1 MATRPTRRFSRDAE
15 GLNTGTWPVPA
26 GQFITPAEDFYTRSH
41 APIPAIDPNLW
52 RLEVGGL
59 VQRPLSF
66 RLADLERFP
75 RQEITATLVCA
86 GLRRDEFGPLPGELP
101 WGAEPAGTGRW
112 SGFALRDV
120 LHAASIADSAAYVEL
135 VGLDRVDRHGQQF
148 GFGGSVDLA
157 KAISPEVLLATHLN
171 DAPLSPE
178 HGFPLRAVV
187 PGWIGAR
194 SVKWL
199 GRISLLQDPST
210 NYFQTRAYRVER
222 KMDPRDPRDVSG
234 GIALSRVLVN
244 SVILEPVADQ
254 VVPAGR
260 VAIHGWALGTE
271 GRRLS
276 SVELSVNDGSD
287 WTEVRLGQT
296 SDWSWTLWCAEVSL
310 APGRRTLVVR
320 ATDSAGDTQPEA
332 VAATW
337 NVKGYANNAWH
348 RITIQV
354 E

>member
-1 MATRPTRRFSRDAE
+1 MATKPTRRFSRDAG
-15 GLNTGTWPVPA
+15 GLTPGTGPGPA
-26 GQFITPAEDFYTRSH
+26 GNFTPPAEDFYTRSH

-210 NYFQTRAYRVER
+210 NYFQTRAYRVQR
-222 KMDPRDPRDVSG
+222 KLDPSDPRDVSG
-234 GIALSRVLVN
+234 GVALSRVLVN
-244 SVILEPVADQ
+244 SVILQPVADQ
-254 VVPAGR
+254 IVPASR
-260 VAIHGWALGTE
+260 VTVQGWALGTE

-276 SVELSVNDGSD
+276 SVELSVNGGRE
-287 WTEVRLGQT
+287 WMPVRLGET
-296 SDWSWTLWCAEVSL
+296 SDWSWTLWRREVSL
-310 APGRRTLVVR
+310 TPGAHTLVVR
-320 ATDSAGDTQPEA
+320 ATDSAGDTQREE
-332 VAATW
+332 VT
-337 NVKGYANNAWH
+337 
-348 RITIQV
+348 
-354 E
+354 